1 MEKKGNRNV
10 LIKSVIALAA
20 IILGYV
26 AVYYMMEGGILS
38 RQMTSLIPRIGIN
51 IILAVSLSITVGFL
65 GELSL
70 GHAGFMAIGAYA
82 SAIFTTQAAGL
93 PGFLSFV
100 FALIIGGVMAALFG
114 VLTGIPVLR
123 LRGDYL
129 AIVTLAFTE
138 IIRSVINT
146 MSITGGAMGL
156 SSIPEYAN
164 CTWIYIFG
172 ILTILVAVNLK
183 KSRHGRAILSV
194 RENYVAAEAMG
205 IPVTKFKILAFTV
218 AAFFAGIAG
227 ALYAHTYSVLRP
239 GNFDYNKSIDILIF
253 VVLGGMGNIP
263 GTIVATILLTY
274 LPEKFRE
281 FGDYRMLTYA
291 LALIIIM
298 LLNSGEMKEKI
309 KGFFRK
315 IVPQGKVKPKKL
327 QEKKG
332 EH

>member
-1 MEKKGNRNV
+1 MEKNKKKRIIIYGV
-10 LIKSVIALAA
+10 LALLA

-26 AVYYMMEGGILS
+26 VVYYLMEGNVLS

-51 IILAVSLSITVGFL
+51 IILAVSLSIAVGFL

-70 GHAGFMAIGAYA
+70 GHAGFMAIGAYS
-82 SAIFTTQAAGL
+82 SAIFTTQVAGL

-100 FALIIGGVMAALFG
+100 IALIIGGVMAALFG
-114 VLTGIPVLR
+114 VITGIPVLR

-146 MSITGGAMGL
+146 MTITGGAMGI
-156 SSIPEYAN
+156 SEIPDYAN
-164 CTWIYIFG
+164 YTWIYIFG
-172 ILTILVAVNLK
+172 ILTILAAVNLK

-194 RENYVAAEAMG
+194 RENFVAAEAMG
-205 IPVTKFKILAFTV
+205 IPVTKFKILAFTI
-218 AAFFAGIAG
+218 AAFFAGIGG

-298 LLNSGEMKEKI
+298 IFNSGEVKEKL
-309 KGFFRK
+309 KGYFGRIIPYEK
-315 IVPQGKVKPKKL
+315 ILSKKL
-327 QEKKG
+327 PAKKG
-332 EH
+332 EN

>member
-1 MEKKGNRNV
+1 MEKNKKRRN
-10 LIKSVIALAA
+10 LINTVIAFAA
-20 IILGYV
+20 IILGFLV
-26 AVYYMMEGGILS
+26 VYYMMEGNILS

-51 IILAVSLSITVGFL
+51 IILAVSLSITVGLL

-70 GHAGFMAIGAYA
+70 GHAGFMAIGAYS
-82 SAIFTTQAAGL
+82 SAIFTTQAVGL

-100 FALIIGGVMAALFG
+100 IALFIGGVMAALFG
-114 VLTGIPVLR
+114 VITGIPVLR

-138 IIRSVINT
+138 IIRSIINT

-156 SSIPEYAN
+156 SKIPDYAN
-164 CTWIYIFG
+164 YTWIYIFV

-205 IPVTKFKILAFTV
+205 IPVTKYKILAFTI

-227 ALYAHTYSVLRP
+227 ALYAHTYTVLRP
-239 GNFDYNKSIDILIF
+239 NTFDYNKSIDILIF

-298 LLNSGEMKEKI
+298 ILNSGEMKEKL

-315 IVPQGKVKPKKL
+315 IVPFGRVKSKKL

-332 EH
+332 EN

>member
-70 GHAGFMAIGAYA
+70 GHAGFMAIGAYS

-100 FALIIGGVMAALFG
+100 LALIIGGVMAALFG

-164 CTWIYIFG
+164 YTWIYIFG